1 MIVRMGICDFAG
13 YGDKFRVWPGIPVAS
28 LSRTHGEL
36 RNSVAVL
43 ERDESDGTRSVGT
56 PAEGDGNEYID
67 CATVYRDNGH
77 YN

>member
-56 PAEGDGNEYID
+56 PAEGGNYEYMN
-67 CATVYRDNGH
+67 CTEVCRENGH
-77 YN
+77 YS